1 MTPSNEGLR
10 YAYEMF
16 LGIEAP
22 LDLDLGSLQKTVEDK
37 FLRRPDYSDMSEE
50 ERSEMG
56 KGITAVIISIAKDY
70 DKDYESFFGG
80 QV

>member
-22 LDLDLGSLQKTVEDK
+22 LDLDLGSLEITIENK
-37 FLRRPDYSDMSEE
+37 FLRRPEYSDMSEKD
-50 ERSEMG
+50 RTEMG
-56 KGITAVIISIAKDY
+56 KGISAVIISIAKDY

-80 QV
+80 KV